1 MILGY
6 SCCRRRIGS
15 ERNQRAQPLGYA
27 SLRRCVV
34 SWRNNINDRLRT
46 NRALDA
52 DEGIESSALSLE
64 VREVEGRMDVSGRCD
79 VNGKEVSESSK
90 GRVETQ
96 LAGEL
101 DEKMNISDSPDLSAD
116 MPVKRRR
123 GRPRKSDKQ
132 ESQDKEEPTE
142 LIFKLERR
150 GYGWGEEIIPYLTV
164 EKRPVKRK
172 SSGGKKT
179 VELTVADDPEI
190 SSEESI
196 LDAYLREIGV
206 PDSEI
211 ERLVNSAVAWRTTP
225 GGRPLIDRRR
235 QSRLTRNVRIVSTY
249 LVEKCNIPLGR
260 HGVAAIFI
268 KTPELMLCKPSNND
282 RWDRR
287 AVELAAFLL
296 QNGHCNVP
304 EVYEENP
311 ELGNWVKRQ
320 RVSRASGQLSA
331 ERLTILERMGFEF
344 GDLAQVTDEWETR
357 FDQLVDWVLWHGE
370 AGEEFSWD
378 LIRWGERGGITAREL
393 ALWICLQ
400 REFNRRQLLPVE
412 AIQRFEAVYS
422 GWIGNQHDS
431 EDAVWMTWLGRLVYV
446 IERRRLAMRRPP
458 AGKDKSVGVKQQGE
472 NQPTRGN
479 RKLKDQNKGLK
490 SQGGTSSAALARNQ
504 VFNKVLTRRQ
514 AAKSA
519 HLSEEDGLRYWISR
533 QRWLWR
539 KSRLHPERVKMLQLA
554 GIDMDIFSSES
565 WRETAHLSALLL
577 QKDHIV
583 KREDEFPFSFNIE
596 SSGKLQVLR
605 WVETQRALF
614 LENRLSPGQL
624 RYMTFLG
631 LTWLLSDKVVDS
643 EDPIWLKSWKS
654 LKDFMNSNQDME
666 DMPEDL
672 QDWLAHQKS
681 LAFLGLLNEERQKKL
696 SGLNITMT
704 IDAPNEWRTEWN
716 IRLGQLLM
724 HTTEVGHADVTE
736 ENSKAFPGLSS
747 WLQHCKTE
755 AEAGRLSAVRIAQLR
770 ALGCF

>member
-1 MILGY
+1 M
-6 SCCRRRIGS
+6 
-15 ERNQRAQPLGYA
+15 
-27 SLRRCVV
+27 
-34 SWRNNINDRLRT
+34 
-46 NRALDA
+46 
-52 DEGIESSALSLE
+52 
-64 VREVEGRMDVSGRCD
+64 
-79 VNGKEVSESSK
+79 
-90 GRVETQ
+90 
-96 LAGEL
+96 
-101 DEKMNISDSPDLSAD
+101 
-116 MPVKRRR
+116 
-123 GRPRKSDKQ
+123 Q
-132 ESQDKEEPTE
+132 ES
-142 LIFKLERR
+142 
-150 GYGWGEEIIPYLTV
+150 
-164 EKRPVKRK
+164 
-172 SSGGKKT
+172 
-179 VELTVADDPEI
+179 A
-190 SSEESI
+190 

-206 PDSEI
+206 PESDI

-235 QSRLTRNVRIVSTY
+235 QSRLTRNVRIVTTY
-249 LVEKCNIPLGR
+249 LVEKCNVPLGR
-260 HGVAAIFI
+260 NGVAAIFI

-296 QNGHCNVP
+296 KYGHCNVP
-304 EVYEENP
+304 EVYEQNP

-378 LIRWGERGGITAREL
+378 LIRWGERGGVTAREL
-393 ALWICLQ
+393 ALWISLQ

-422 GWIGNQHDS
+422 GWIGNQNDS
-431 EDAVWMTWLGRLVYV
+431 DEAIWMTWLGRLVYV

-458 AGKDKSVGVKQQGE
+458 TGKEGKSFATKE
-472 NQPTRGN
+472 KEER
-479 RKLKDQNKGLK
+479 RKLGVNSKIKAQNKSAKSLK
-490 SQGGTSSAALARNQ
+490 TGNSSAALARNQ

-519 HLSEEDGLRYWISR
+519 PLSEEAGLRYWISR

-554 GIDMDIFSSES
+554 GIDMDIFSAES
-565 WRETAHLSALLL
+565 WRETAHLAALLL

-583 KREDEFPFSFNIE
+583 KGEDKDPYSCTTGP
-596 SSGKLQVLR
+596 SGKLKVLR

-643 EDPIWLKSWKS
+643 EDSSWFKNWKA
-654 LKDFMNSNQDME
+654 LKDFMGSRQDKE
-666 DMPEDL
+666 KMPEDL

-681 LAFLGLLNEERQKKL
+681 LAFLGLLNEQRRKEL
-696 SGLNITMT
+696 SSLNITMV
-704 IDAPNEWRTEWN
+704 IDEPNEWRKEWN
-716 IRLGQLLM
+716 TRLGQLLT
-724 HTTEVGHADVTE
+724 HTTEVGHAEVTE
-736 ENSKAFPGLSS
+736 ENEAFPGLSE
-747 WLQHCKTE
+747 WLERCKTE

-770 ALGCF
+770 ALGCLQIS

>member
-1 MILGY
+1 
-6 SCCRRRIGS
+6 
-15 ERNQRAQPLGYA
+15 
-27 SLRRCVV
+27 
-34 SWRNNINDRLRT
+34 
-46 NRALDA
+46 
-52 DEGIESSALSLE
+52 
-64 VREVEGRMDVSGRCD
+64 
-79 VNGKEVSESSK
+79 
-90 GRVETQ
+90 
-96 LAGEL
+96 
-101 DEKMNISDSPDLSAD
+101 
-116 MPVKRRR
+116 
-123 GRPRKSDKQ
+123 
-132 ESQDKEEPTE
+132 
-142 LIFKLERR
+142 
-150 GYGWGEEIIPYLTV
+150 
-164 EKRPVKRK
+164 
-172 SSGGKKT
+172 
-179 VELTVADDPEI
+179 
-190 SSEESI
+190 

-206 PDSEI
+206 PDRDI

-235 QSRLTRNVRIVSTY
+235 QSRLTRNVRIVTTY
-249 LVEKCNIPLGR
+249 LVEKCNVPLGR
-260 HGVAAIFI
+260 EGVAAIFI

-296 QNGHCNVP
+296 KNGHCNVP
-304 EVYEENP
+304 EVYEQNP

-344 GDLAQVTDEWETR
+344 GDLAQVTDEWEAR

-400 REFNRRQLLPVE
+400 QEFNRRQLLPVE
-412 AIQRFEAVYS
+412 AIQRFEAVYP
-422 GWIGNQHDS
+422 GWVGNQHDS
-431 EDAVWMTWLGRLVYV
+431 EDTVWMTWLGRLVYV
-446 IERRRLAMRRPP
+446 IERRRLAMRRP
-458 AGKDKSVGVKQQGE
+458 ATGKDKSYGIQQ
-472 NQPTRGN
+472 
-479 RKLKDQNKGLK
+479 KDQNQTVRGNAKLKAENKSAK
-490 SQGGTSSAALARNQ
+490 SQGGTSSAGLARNQ

-519 HLSEEDGLRYWISR
+519 PLSEENGLRYWISR

-554 GIDMDIFSSES
+554 GIDMDIFSSET
-565 WRETAHLSALLL
+565 WRETAHLAALLL
-577 QKDHIV
+577 QKDHIA
-583 KREDEFPFSFNIE
+583 KQEEEGSYFCNTAPSA
-596 SSGKLQVLR
+596 KLQVLR

-631 LTWLLSDKVVDS
+631 LAWLLSDKVVDS
-643 EDPIWLKSWKS
+643 EDSVWLKSWKV
-654 LKDFMNSNQDME
+654 LNDYMTMSNQAVE

-681 LAFLGLLNEERQKKL
+681 LAFLGLLNGQRKKKL
-696 SGLNITMT
+696 SDLNIAMV
-704 IDAPNEWRTEWN
+704 IDEPNEWRKEWN
-716 IRLGQLLM
+716 SRLGQLLM
-724 HTTEVGHADVTE
+724 QTTEVGHADVTE
-736 ENSKAFPGLSS
+736 ENEAFLGLSS
-747 WLQHCKTE
+747 WLEDCKKE